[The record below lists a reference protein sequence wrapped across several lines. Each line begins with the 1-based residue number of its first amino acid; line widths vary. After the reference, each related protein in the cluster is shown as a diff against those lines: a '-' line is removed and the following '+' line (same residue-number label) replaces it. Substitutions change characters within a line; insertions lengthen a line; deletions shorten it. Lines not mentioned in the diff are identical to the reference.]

1 MINVLIGIQSC
12 EDRVTGR
19 LSCEDG
25 GRGQSDGPVRQ
36 GLLAITRSQGSRGW
50 EHFLPQSPS
59 VQFSSVQLL
68 SHVRALG
75 RNQMCPQLELGLLL
89 SSNVREYISVR

>member
-19 LSCEDG
+19 MSCEDG
-25 GRGQSDGPVRQ
+25 GRGQSDGPARQ
-36 GLLAITRSQGSRGW
+36 GLLAITRSQGSGGW
-50 EHFLPQSPS
+50 EHFLSQSPS
-59 VQFSSVQLL
+59 VQSL

-89 SSNVREYISVR
+89 SSNVREHISVH